1 MHRTRRGF
9 TLIELLVVI
18 AIIAV
23 LISLLLPA
31 VQAAREA
38 ARRSQCRNNM
48 KQLGLAAHNY
58 HDVNNMFPLGYTY
71 VVGPVLASLGI
82 GSNQGSG
89 YDDVNVHGWGE
100 RLLAFME
107 GTTVYNRICMNAPY
121 QSPVNYEILGITK
134 NPGKYTYP
142 NSGCPCT
149 DTLAKCRPAAA
160 VIPAFVCPSAPR
172 TSNPFTEETAADGLL
187 RHCVGDAAWPLMV
200 AGASD
205 YEASAGYRSSLANW
219 YSTLTGGHCVNCH
232 CRSGALDEGSTITI
246 DNITDG
252 VTTTIWVVEQAGR
265 PDIWQRGVKGTI
277 GACGAGLAT
286 CDGSG
291 TAPDRL
297 SNYGGCWMCAEDN
310 GENWMTGSN
319 FTGTSFY
326 VPAGQPVCIIN
337 CVNESDG
344 GLYSFHP
351 GSCGM
356 LMTDGSVHMVSENL
370 SAVVFCRLVTY
381 HGRAPVTDSNF

>member
-48 KQLGLAAHNY
+48 KQIGLAAHNY
-58 HDVNNMFPLGYTY
+58 HDVNNSFPPSYTY
-71 VVGPVLASLGI
+71 VVGPVLSALGI
-82 GSNQGSG
+82 GSNQGTG

-100 RLLAFME
+100 RLIAFME

-121 QSPVNYEILGITK
+121 NSPVNLEILGVLH
-134 NPGKYTYP
+134 NPAKYTYP

-160 VIPAFVCPSAPR
+160 VIPAYVCPSAPR
-172 TSNPFTEETAADGLL
+172 TSNPFTEENSTAGLL
-187 RHCVGDAAWPLMV
+187 RHCFGDAAFPLMV
-200 AGASD
+200 VGASD
-205 YEASAGYRSSLANW
+205 YEASSGYRSTLENW
-219 YSTLTGGHCVNCH
+219 YQALNGCNCLNCH
-232 CRSGALDEGSTITI
+232 CRSGALDTGSPITI

-252 VTTTIWVVEQAGR
+252 VSTTIWVVEQAGR
-265 PDIWQRGVKGTI
+265 PDIWQRGVKGVVPTN
-277 GACGAGLAT
+277 LAL
-286 CDGSG
+286 CSSSG
-291 TAPDRL
+291 TAPDRVT
-297 SNYGGCWMCAEDN
+297 NYGGCWMCAEDN

-319 FTGTSFY
+319 FAGTSAY
-326 VPAGQPVCIIN
+326 VPKGQPVCIIN
-337 CVNESDG
+337 CVNESDIG
-344 GLYSFHP
+344 VYSFHP
-351 GSCGM
+351 GTAG
-356 LMTDGSVHMVSENL
+356 LLFTDASVHMVSENL
-370 SAVVFCRLVTY
+370 SATVFCRLVTY
-381 HGRAPVTDSNF
+381 HGRAPVTDSSF